1 MKYTQEL
8 TDRISKEYSEG
19 RSVKDIATEL
29 SIPERSIIAKLS
41 SLGIYQKKQYLNKR
55 GEIPVTKQVY
65 IDRIANMLD
74 INAELLDSMEKV
86 TKNALMLL
94 DSALVNL
101 RKHIEN

>member
-19 RSVKDIATEL
+19 RSVKDIAVEL

-55 GEIPVTKQVY
+55 GEIPVTKQAY

-94 DSALVNL
+94 S
-101 RKHIEN
+101 KQIEVLKN

>member
-94 DSALVNL
+94 S
-101 RKHIEN
+101 KQIEKGSLPKK

>member
-94 DSALVNL
+94 S
-101 RKHIEN
+101 KQIEVLKN